1 MRRSP
6 PAVLVAV
13 IIMVAAGCGEEQSD
27 GSRDNASEV
36 VPIDTVG
43 HLGRVHVILQPSPD
57 ELEPEPQLQIQ
68 ARFVEYRN
76 VAEAFVRARAK
87 LPVPVWEQLEPG
99 QCVASSSLLPA
110 APPSP
115 EGEPELSLIDAGDL
129 RVMLGTRDVVVPLV
143 LVPDILP
150 WLSGVE
156 YMHVD
161 DRIPELAVEPDGS
174 FPLAITVDGTPELG
188 LDPFEFSIRLPAALE
203 LQGAGIGDGRLTI
216 DWQPPGEPTQAIL
229 LRLQAFQPSEGIPE
243 PSGEELTCL
252 VSDSGRVALEIP
264 LLEQAGLATGA
275 ALLRVAASRFDS
287 RTIDTGA
294 FEGVELIVEQR
305 DQRTLPLLAPP
316 TGE

>member
-1 MRRSP
+1 M
-6 PAVLVAV
+6 
-13 IIMVAAGCGEEQSD
+13 IGCGEEQSE
-27 GSRDNASEV
+27 GTRDPASEAA
-36 VPIDTVG
+36 PIDTVG

-110 APPSP
+110 APPMP

-129 RVMLGTRDVVVPLV
+129 RVTLGTRDVVVPLV

-156 YMHVD
+156 YVHVD

-174 FPLAITVDGTPELG
+174 APLAIAVDGTPELG
-188 LDPFEFSIRLPAALE
+188 LDPFELGIRLPAALQ
-203 LQGAGIGDGRLTI
+203 LQGAGIGEGRLTI
-216 DWQPPGEPTQAIL
+216 DWMPPGESSQAIL
-229 LRLQAFQPSEGIPE
+229 LRLQAFQPIDGIPE

-252 VSDSGRVALEIP
+252 VPDSGRAALEITP
-264 LLEQAGLATGA
+264 LEQAGLATGA

-294 FEGVELIVEQR
+294 FEGVELIVELR